1 MINIAPNKEDTMTFN
16 LRLSDELDYKVKVIA
31 QKEQRSKNKQIEYIL
46 QEYVKDYENKNG
58 KIEPEE
64 D

>member
-1 MINIAPNKEDTMTFN
+1 MTFN
-16 LRLSDELDYKVKVIA
+16 LRLSDELDYKIKIIA
-31 QKEQRSKNKQIEYIL
+31 KNEQRSKNKQIEYIL

-64 D
+64 E

>member
-1 MINIAPNKEDTMTFN
+1 MINMAPNKEDTMTFN

-46 QEYVKDYENKNG
+46 QEYVKEYEAENG
-58 KIEPEE
+58 KIEIEE
-64 D
+64 E

>member
-1 MINIAPNKEDTMTFN
+1 MTFN

-46 QEYVKDYENKNG
+46 QEYVKEYESKNG

-64 D
+64 E